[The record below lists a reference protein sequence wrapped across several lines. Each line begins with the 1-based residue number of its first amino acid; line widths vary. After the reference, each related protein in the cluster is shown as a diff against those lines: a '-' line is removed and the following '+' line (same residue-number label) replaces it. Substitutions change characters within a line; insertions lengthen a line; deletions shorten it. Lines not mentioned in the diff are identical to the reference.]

1 MNIENRLI
9 TKEDE
14 HLLIKYR
21 DNNELREKYV
31 HPAGTWK
38 NHDAVIKWV
47 GSEIIFDKIKKE
59 GMRVV
64 DLGAGDGPVSHMI
77 ADKGFDVV
85 GVDVKSWSFP
95 YQSLAVMVT
104 KDAIEFVREYEDNSV
119 DVFMDGCAVT
129 HFNDTGGDEE
139 TPNKGW
145 RSILEAVYKVL
156 KPGGYFICTSDIKC
170 DDQTVIGEFITPEDI
185 IRMAKESGLVLTSEF
200 NYSREDRFSHACN
213 LGIANFVFT
222 KPGYQALPD
231 SLCIQDSN
239 VSGQGVFVN
248 PNKKVD
254 IPKGTILGVSHVIM
268 DNEIH
273 RTPLGGFIN
282 HKDKPNCIKY
292 LEGNKYYIKTTKK
305 IGRGKELFLK
315 YSFYEV
321 K

>member
-21 DNNELREKYV
+21 DNNGLVEKYV

-64 DLGAGDGPVSHMI
+64 DLGAGDGPVCHMI

-129 HFNDTGGDEE
+129 HFNNDSDEN

-145 RSILEAVYKVL
+145 RSIFEAVKRVM
-156 KPGGYFICTSDIKC
+156 KPGGYFICFSDIQVGTETC
-170 DDQTVIGEFITPEDI
+170 VGEFIIPEDI
-185 IRMAKESGLVLTSEF
+185 VRMAEESGLILTSEY
-200 NYSREDRFSHACN
+200 NYNRNEIFQHSHQG
-213 LGIANFVFT
+213 LGVASFVFT
-222 KPGYQALPD
+222 KL
-231 SLCIQDSN
+231 
-239 VSGQGVFVN
+239 
-248 PNKKVD
+248 
-254 IPKGTILGVSHVIM
+254 
-268 DNEIH
+268 
-273 RTPLGGFIN
+273 
-282 HKDKPNCIKY
+282 
-292 LEGNKYYIKTTKK
+292 
-305 IGRGKELFLK
+305 
-315 YSFYEV
+315 
-321 K
+321 